1 MASFKQ
7 FAKRTVQGVGAVF
20 ALSVLALYIAGS
32 DVREARKETRQIEEF
47 VSSAPIYK
55 PGTFGSSLNDLGKM
69 IGVEVPIVFLDTDDL
84 GSYEKDFI
92 SDPRAQTVAARV
104 KAYAVSS
111 TKGRTDREKR
121 QEIKI
126 LAFVPQDSSLHAL
139 GACPIVITSALKKQP
154 ETSQVPVLMH
164 EMTHCQDF
172 YLRRV
177 KPAEREDLYRQ
188 IKALVPEGRQQLPG
202 MAWTIDTVFA
212 ESLPTASLRAL
223 SFAVDP
229 GIREFAQAG
238 FADELKSA
246 RGGSPANESPA
257 VAEAMLQIC
266 AKAGDCPIQ
275 LQALQRHLAQDP
287 RYIAAL
293 KADIDRFYELKGS
306 RM

>member
-1 MASFKQ
+1 MASLKQ
-7 FAKRTVQGVGAVF
+7 FAKRTAQGVGAVF
-20 ALSVLALYIAGS
+20 ALSVLALYIAGG
-32 DVREARKETRQIEEF
+32 DAREARKETQQIEEF

-84 GSYEKDFI
+84 ESYGADFV
-92 SDPRAQTVAARV
+92 SDPRAQRVADRV

-111 TKGRTDREKR
+111 TQGRSDRERR
-121 QEIKI
+121 QQISI
-126 LAFVPQDSSLHAL
+126 LAFVPQDKSLHAL

-154 ETSQVPVLMH
+154 EANQVPVLMH

-177 KPAEREDLYRQ
+177 KPTEREEVYRQ
-188 IKALVPEGRQQLPG
+188 VKALVPSDRQQLPG

-223 SFAVDP
+223 SFAEDP

-238 FADELKSA
+238 FADELKTA
-246 RGGSPANESPA
+246 RNGSPANESPA

-266 AKAGDCPIQ
+266 ARAGDCPIQ
-275 LQALQRHLAQDP
+275 LQALQHQLAQDP
-287 RYIAAL
+287 RYLAAL

-306 RM
+306 VL